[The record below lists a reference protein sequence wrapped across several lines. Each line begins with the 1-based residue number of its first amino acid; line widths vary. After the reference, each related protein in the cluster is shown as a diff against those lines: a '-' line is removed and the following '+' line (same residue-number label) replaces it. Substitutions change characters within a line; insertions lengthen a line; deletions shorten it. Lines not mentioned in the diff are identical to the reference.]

1 MILFDQIFLDLMVH
15 LEIHSQDDEIV
26 LILLLIFH
34 DLKIYLDDLLEIIQ
48 EVKKLVLLIF
58 QIYFDD
64 LILVIKDN
72 KMIILQIIK
81 NNLQKKKNL
90 LMWKKPMK
98 YLFLT

>member
-15 LEIHSQDDEIV
+15 LEIHLHDDEIA

-34 DLKIYLDDLLEIIQ
+34 DLKIYFDDLHELIL
-48 EVKKLVLLIF
+48 EVKNQVLLIF

-72 KMIILQIIK
+72 QMIILQIIK

-90 LMWKKPMK
+90 LM
-98 YLFLT
+98 